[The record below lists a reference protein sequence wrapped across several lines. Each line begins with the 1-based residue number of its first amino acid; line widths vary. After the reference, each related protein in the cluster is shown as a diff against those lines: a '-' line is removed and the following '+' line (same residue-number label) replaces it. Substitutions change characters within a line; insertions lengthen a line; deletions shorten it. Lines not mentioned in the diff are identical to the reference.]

1 MTHTTAFFSH
11 EIPPDLPLVRL
22 EHVCLCFG
30 DTVVLRDANLR
41 IERGMHLA
49 LLGRNGAGKS
59 SLLRLLQGD
68 LRPSRIPAGV
78 PGEAEGK
85 CLAAQEPGRVYWAF
99 EGREENSAL
108 AARQY
113 ARLLSSEQQANYVRR
128 GWNITGEEILL
139 SGLDNAPMVY
149 GEVSAALYAAA
160 AELAEAAG
168 ASHLLAVEAPAMSQG
183 QLRLMLILRALMGRP
198 QLLLLDEPF
207 DGLDRD
213 ARNAVSHCLE
223 LAAQKG
229 ATLLVTAHRKR
240 DIPAFISRAL
250 LLENGEISACDL
262 ATCPLL
268 PPATEKEACGV
279 TVHLPD
285 IGPVEEALARADN
298 PFLRALDEKIRPL
311 LLLRDVD
318 VFIDRQKVLS
328 GISWRVE
335 PGDRWVISGP
345 NGSGKSTLMRLVY
358 GEEFA
363 AWGGSLEW
371 CGGLRLSQ
379 EELRTGVGFVSD
391 RVLHRYEY
399 DIRAEEVVV
408 SGMRGSMGLYE
419 EPQEWELEAA
429 QYWLNLLEL
438 GRFAKKNLYSLSGGT
453 ARKVLLARALAG
465 SPPVLLL
472 DEPCTGLDCRS
483 RSLFLNALELL
494 AGQGVTLIYASHHE
508 EDRAAFFD
516 KELRLEQGRIVSA
529 SGSI

>member
-1 MTHTTAFFSH
+1 MTHTTAFFPH
-11 EIPPDLPLVRL
+11 EISSELSLVRL
-22 EHVCLCFG
+22 EHVCLRFG
-30 DTVVLRDANLR
+30 DIPVLRDVNLR
-41 IERGMHLA
+41 IERGRHLA
-49 LLGRNGAGKS
+49 LLGPNGAGKS

-68 LRPSRIPAGV
+68 LRPSSLPAHEM
-78 PGEAEGK
+78 PGAATGTALPVSGPGK
-85 CLAAQEPGRVYWAF
+85 IYWAF
-99 EGREENSAL
+99 EGKEESSAL

-128 GWNITGEEILL
+128 GWNISGEEILL

-213 ARNAVSHCLE
+213 ARNAVSRCLE

-250 LLENGEISACDL
+250 LLENGALSDCDP
-262 ATCPLL
+262 AIYPLR
-268 PPATEKEACGV
+268 PAMEKEACAV
-279 TVHLPD
+279 AARLPNT
-285 IGPVEEALARADN
+285 GPATDALVRADN
-298 PFLRALDEKIRPL
+298 PFLRALDKKIRPL

-318 VFIDRQKVLS
+318 VFIDRQTVLS
-328 GISWRVE
+328 GICWRVE
-335 PGDRWVISGP
+335 PGDRWGISGP

-358 GEEFA
+358 GEEFV
-363 AWGGSLEW
+363 AWGGRLEW

-391 RVLHRYEY
+391 RVQHRYEY
-399 DIRAEEVVV
+399 DISAEEVVV
-408 SGMRGSMGLYE
+408 SGMRGSIGLYE
-419 EPQEWELEAA
+419 EPEEWELGVA
-429 QYWLNLLEL
+429 QYWLDLLEV
-438 GRFAKKNLYSLSGGT
+438 GRFAKKNLHSLSGGT

-472 DEPCTGLDCRS
+472 DEPCTGLDSRS

-529 SGSI
+529 SGPI